1 MFGLMGSASIQC
13 TSVKAL
19 LAAVEFLSSNPIL
32 VIVVLLL
39 LAVGSVPSVS
49 YIAVSELKI
58 DMT

>member
-1 MFGLMGSASIQC
+1 MGSASILC

-39 LAVGSVPSVS
+39 LAVGSVQSVS

-58 DMT
+58 DDA